1 MVNKVLTKPRVRG
14 KTRRKT
20 SLYDK
25 LEKASMLIGTA
36 GLLGGV
42 IGPVI
47 APAEEVLAA
56 VPSRSQAKQ
65 RAKQGGSGGK
75 AAPLGTSE
83 RKPGP
88 SKKKSGGKGS
98 GPKVHG
104 KLPNKLDMSYP
115 VPWGNGIYHENALG
129 SNAGKLT
136 IKGWLT
142 YNGGSNKKRPLVG
155 LPFGGKKGKLGWR
168 HLKKDGRDIYLFER
182 GAKNSTFKE
191 ATTTGFGNQYWHL
204 EPDDS
209 HGAGQIGMF
218 YTNKNKK
225 FGAGT
230 YYDMRTHKK
239 TPVDF
244 RLTYMGGNNQSS
256 NIARYAMGHESW
268 SKGGKSGWTV
278 KNGKRIVVNPK
289 HAEEKGHS
297 KIIILLADDI
307 HGR

>member
-1 MVNKVLTKPRVRG
+1 
-14 KTRRKT
+14 
-20 SLYDK
+20 
-25 LEKASMLIGTA
+25 MLIGTA

-47 APAEEVLAA
+47 APAEEVLA
-56 VPSRSQAKQ
+56 VSRSEMQK

-83 RKPGP
+83 RKPSP
-88 SKKKSGGKGS
+88 SKKSGGKGS
-98 GPKVHG
+98 GGKGGGPKVHG

-191 ATTTGFGNQYWHL
+191 STTTGFGNQYWHL

-230 YYDMRTHKK
+230 YYDIKTHKK

-256 NIARYAMGHESW
+256 NIARYAMGHETW